1 MCTIILEMKNIKT
14 LNLDLPWIERGK
26 PTTVVVYKKT
36 KTSKTFY
43 MIVTDI
49 HIDIIN
55 NGRATK
61 PIIDHKYEIVDI
73 GVGTSF
79 INSYAK
85 TYKIKKP
92 QIISKY

>member
-1 MCTIILEMKNIKT
+1 MKNIKT
-14 LNLDLPWIERGK
+14 LNLDLPWIEKGK
-26 PTTVVVYKKT
+26 LTTVVVYKKT

-55 NGRATK
+55 NVRATK

>member
-1 MCTIILEMKNIKT
+1 MKNIKT
-14 LNLDLPWIERGK
+14 LNLDIPWIEKGK
-26 PTTVVVYKKT
+26 LTTVVVYKKT

-55 NGRATK
+55 NARATK

-79 INSYAK
+79 INSYTK

>member
-1 MCTIILEMKNIKT
+1 MKNIKT
-14 LNLDLPWIERGK
+14 LNLDIPWIERGK

-85 TYKIKKP
+85 TYKIQKP

>member
-1 MCTIILEMKNIKT
+1 MKT
-14 LNLDLPWIERGK
+14 FNLKLPWLEKDK

-49 HIDIIN
+49 HVDVII

-73 GVGTSF
+73 GIGTSF
-79 INSYAK
+79 IDSYAK

-92 QIISKY
+92 QVISKY

>member
-1 MCTIILEMKNIKT
+1 
-14 LNLDLPWIERGK
+14 
-26 PTTVVVYKKT
+26 
-36 KTSKTFY
+36 

>member
-14 LNLDLPWIERGK
+14 LNLDLPWIEKGK
-26 PTTVVVYKKT
+26 LTTVVVYKKT

-55 NGRATK
+55 NVRATK